1 MIGKMMTKP
10 SDGTFTS
17 PEKLPRSD
25 EERKDWQ
32 NANKSF
38 WENNSMRY
46 DWDQPIEG
54 VEFSDAFYKEI
65 DNRFF
70 GAIKAV
76 MPWRETPFEQWLD
89 FKGLRDKD
97 VLEIGVGNGS
107 HAQLISPWTRS
118 YTGIDLTNYAVKS
131 TSGRIVL
138 YGIPAQIIQMDAE
151 KMEFPN
157 SSFDLVWS
165 WGVIHHSSN
174 TDGILDE
181 IRRVLRVGGKATI
194 MVYYRGW
201 FSYYLSGFL
210 HGVFKGYF
218 FRGKSLHQTVQI
230 RTDGALAR
238 YYTFESWRKL
248 VNDRFE
254 VLRIETMGNKADVLP
269 MPGSRIKSAL
279 LRLIPNSVGT
289 FLIRNLRMGTFLICE
304 MQKKK

>member
-1 MIGKMMTKP
+1 
-10 SDGTFTS
+10 
-17 PEKLPRSD
+17 
-25 EERKDWQ
+25 
-32 NANKSF
+32 
-38 WENNSMRY
+38 
-46 DWDQPIEG
+46 
-54 VEFSDAFYKEI
+54 
-65 DNRFF
+65 
-70 GAIKAV
+70 
-76 MPWRETPFEQWLD
+76 
-89 FKGLRDKD
+89 
-97 VLEIGVGNGS
+97 
-107 HAQLISPWTRS
+107 
-118 YTGIDLTNYAVKS
+118 
-131 TSGRIVL
+131 
-138 YGIPAQIIQMDAE
+138 
-151 KMEFPN
+151 
-157 SSFDLVWS
+157 
-165 WGVIHHSSN
+165 
-174 TDGILDE
+174 
-181 IRRVLRVGGKATI
+181 

-210 HGVFKGYF
+210 HGVFKGDF

>member
-1 MIGKMMTKP
+1 MMTKP

-118 YTGIDLTNYAVKS
+118 YTGIDLTNYAV
-131 TSGRIVL
+131 
-138 YGIPAQIIQMDAE
+138 
-151 KMEFPN
+151 
-157 SSFDLVWS
+157 
-165 WGVIHHSSN
+165 
-174 TDGILDE
+174 
-181 IRRVLRVGGKATI
+181 
-194 MVYYRGW
+194 
-201 FSYYLSGFL
+201 
-210 HGVFKGYF
+210 
-218 FRGKSLHQTVQI
+218 
-230 RTDGALAR
+230 
-238 YYTFESWRKL
+238 
-248 VNDRFE
+248 
-254 VLRIETMGNKADVLP
+254 
-269 MPGSRIKSAL
+269 
-279 LRLIPNSVGT
+279 
-289 FLIRNLRMGTFLICE
+289 
-304 MQKKK
+304 